1 MYYYITDIC
10 GKVKVLE
17 LQGHHHSH
25 HRDFSQYGG
34 GRGALRGGGPVG
46 RTAVGGQPAGRPGG
60 RIESQPAA
68 ACRQGRSGLDS
79 PPIF

>member
-1 MYYYITDIC
+1 M
-10 GKVKVLE
+10 LE

-46 RTAVGGQPAGRPGG
+46 RSAVEGRPAGLKASLLLHAAKDALAWILPQFSSQAKRP
-60 RIESQPAA
+60 
-68 ACRQGRSGLDS
+68 L
-79 PPIF
+79 

>member
-1 MYYYITDIC
+1 M
-10 GKVKVLE
+10 LE

-46 RTAVGGQPAGRPGG
+46 RTAVGGQPAGRPAGLKASLVLHAAKDALAW
-60 RIESQPAA
+60 ILPQFSSQAKRP
-68 ACRQGRSGLDS
+68 L
-79 PPIF
+79 